1 MKKSLPLAAFTHAL
15 ADHEL
20 IAHIIGRRLDDTDAV
35 LRALAHD
42 ANHQLDE
49 RLGADSAVRLRAA
62 IELGRRLGAR
72 ARREHEPALPHPE
85 AVYAWAEERLVT
97 LDHEE
102 LWTLAVDAKNQLR
115 SARLVAKG
123 GVFGVVISPR
133 DILREVLREGAP
145 GFLLVHNHPSGDP
158 EPSPDDMQFT
168 RAVASVA
175 RAVGVPLLDHV
186 VVGRGGYVSL
196 AAQIDEFEWQDGVAP
211 E

>member
-1 MKKSLPLAAFTHAL
+1 MVHRLPLAAFSHAL
-15 ADHEL
+15 DDHEL
-20 IAHIIGRRLDDTDAV
+20 LAHIVGSRPRDPDRV
-35 LRALAHD
+35 LRILEHD
-42 ANHQLDE
+42 SGHLLDE
-49 RLGADSAVRLRAA
+49 QLGGRSAARLRAA
-62 IELGRRLGAR
+62 VELGRRLGAR
-72 ARREHEPALPHPE
+72 GRRAHEPVLPHPD

-123 GVFGVVISPR
+123 GVFGVVIAPR

-158 EPSPDDMQFT
+158 TPSPDDMQFT
-168 RAVASVA
+168 RAVAEVA

-186 VVGRGGYVSL
+186 IVGRTGYVSL
-196 AAQIDEFEWQDGVAP
+196 AAEIEADAWEAAP
-211 E
+211 SE